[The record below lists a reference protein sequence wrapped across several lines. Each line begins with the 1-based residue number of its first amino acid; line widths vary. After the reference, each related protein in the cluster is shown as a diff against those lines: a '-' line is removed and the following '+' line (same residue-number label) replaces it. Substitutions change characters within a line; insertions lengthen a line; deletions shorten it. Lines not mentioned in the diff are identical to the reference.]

1 MMNDEQNV
9 QSSSDAVRRT
19 LDARARLQ
27 KQMIDILIDSAVE
40 SAKDEDKIIFSVV
53 KHSYGTSELLLS
65 VLDLINKRMQE
76 NGTDAAREAA
86 VIYDAML
93 DVVESLIKVT
103 IDEINT

>member
-1 MMNDEQNV
+1 MLDEESV
-9 QSSSDAVRRT
+9 QSQPDKFRSMLET
-19 LDARARLQ
+19 RAKLQ

>member
-1 MMNDEQNV
+1 MPDEESV
-9 QSSSDAVRRT
+9 QSHPDKFRSMLET
-19 LDARARLQ
+19 RAKLQ

-93 DVVESLIKVT
+93 DVVESLTKAT
-103 IDEINT
+103 IDELNT